1 MTDKVIEFPKNKVV
15 RDVPDEQLKERSL
28 RQAEKLADTIVDEI
42 MGIVIAELD
51 NFLIDVE
58 DKKSTKDLVLVIDAL
73 RAAVYRSLGLD
84 HHLHAFIDKNVK
96 LIDGAS
102 KMTKEELQKY
112 IESIISEVD
121 EEVDTKEK
129 E

>member
-1 MTDKVIEFPKNKVV
+1 MTDKVIEFPKSKVV

-51 NFLIDVE
+51 NFLIDVK

-84 HHLHAFIDKNVK
+84 HHLHPFIDKNVK

>member
-1 MTDKVIEFPKNKVV
+1 MTDKVIEFPKSKVV